1 MEGWI
6 TNKEARWVAIRA
18 ARVDDLPTIVALL
31 AQDDIG
37 AQHEMVTD
45 PLPASYHAAF
55 EEIDRDPAHLL
66 VVAESH
72 GRVVGTLQVTF
83 LQYLTHGGGLRAQ
96 IEAVR
101 VVQDVRGSGL
111 GRILLGWVVDEARQR
126 NAHVVQL
133 TTDARRDRAQ
143 RFYESLGFRPT
154 HVGMK
159 LSLRTSDRS
168 RPVRSCPPTSTTGPE
183 RP

>member
-1 MEGWI
+1 MGNAI
-6 TNKEARWVAIRA
+6 AKEDPRWVAIRA
-18 ARVDDLPTIVALL
+18 ARAEDLPAIVALL
-31 AQDDIG
+31 AQDEIG
-37 AQHEMVTD
+37 EQHETVTD

-55 EEIDRDPAHLL
+55 AKIDRDPAHLL

-72 GRVVGTLQVTF
+72 RRVVGTLQVTF
-83 LQYLTHGGGLRAQ
+83 LQYLTHGGGMRAQ

-101 VVQDVRGSGL
+101 VAQDVRGSGL
-111 GRILLGWVVDEARQR
+111 GRVLVGWAVDEARQR
-126 NAHVVQL
+126 GAHVVQL

-159 LSLRTSDRS
+159 LYLEDA
-168 RPVRSCPPTSTTGPE
+168 
-183 RP
+183 